1 MGAETLAGRKEAIYA
16 AAARLF
22 REKGYSAT
30 SMRELA
36 AAVGLEASSLYAHI
50 TSKADLLEQIC
61 FSAARAFLSGIERVE
76 RDCADP
82 LVQIR
87 ELIALHVHIA
97 LEDPTSQTVFNDE
110 WRHLPAERLKE
121 FSGMRRKYE
130 QRFRSI
136 IERGQRQGLIRDV
149 DPQTILLTLLSG
161 LRWIHSGRVPAG
173 QADADRLGAE
183 IASLLIGGIVVKEA
197 R

>member
-1 MGAETLAGRKEAIYA
+1 MMRTLNPAGRKEAIHA

-30 SMRELA
+30 TMRELA

-50 TSKADLLEQIC
+50 SSKADLLEQIC

-76 RDCADP
+76 RECADP
-82 LVQIR
+82 LDQVR

-110 WRHLPAERLKE
+110 WRHLPPDRLKE
-121 FSGMRRKYE
+121 FLGMRRLYE
-130 QRFRSI
+130 QRFRAI
-136 IERGQRQGLIRDV
+136 IERGQGLGLIRGV

-173 QADADRLGAE
+173 QADADRLGTD
-183 IASLLIGGIVVKEA
+183 IANLLIGGIKE
-197 R
+197 

>member
-1 MGAETLAGRKEAIYA
+1 MSQEVPAGRKEAIYA

-22 REKGYSAT
+22 REKGYPAT
-30 SMRELA
+30 TMRELA

-50 TSKADLLEQIC
+50 ASKADLLEQIC

-76 RDCADP
+76 HECGDP
-82 LVQIR
+82 LTRIR

-110 WRHLPAERLKE
+110 WRHLPPERLAE
-121 FSGMRRKYE
+121 FLHMRRQYE

-136 IERGQRQGLIRDV
+136 IAHGQRQGLIRDM

-161 LRWIHSGRVPAG
+161 LRWIHSGRMPPG
-173 QADADRLGAE
+173 QADADRLSTE
-183 IASLLIGGIVVKEA
+183 IATLLIDGIA
-197 R
+197 G